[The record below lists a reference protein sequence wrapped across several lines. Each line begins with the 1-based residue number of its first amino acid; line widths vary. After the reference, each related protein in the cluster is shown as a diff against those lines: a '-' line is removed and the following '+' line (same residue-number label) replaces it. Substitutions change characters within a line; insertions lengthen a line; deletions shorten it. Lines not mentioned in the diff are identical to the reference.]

1 MGSAAMEVLINHIK
15 GTHPSCHHIRLTV
28 HSENDAGKKIYTGLG
43 FTDDY
48 ILTYDEL
55 TYSLYI

>member
-1 MGSAAMEVLINHIK
+1 MEVLINHIK